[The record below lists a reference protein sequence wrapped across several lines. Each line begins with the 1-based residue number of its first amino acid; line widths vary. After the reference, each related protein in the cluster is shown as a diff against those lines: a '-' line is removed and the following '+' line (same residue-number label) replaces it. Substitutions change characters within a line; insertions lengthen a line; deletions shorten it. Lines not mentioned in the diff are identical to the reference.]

1 MNKTL
6 NTANAPAAIGP
17 YAQGVQAGNMVFVS
31 GQLPIV
37 PATGELHTGTV
48 GEMTCQSM
56 NNIAA
61 ILAEAGCTLAD
72 VVKTTIFLKDLNDFA
87 EGNAAYATFFPA
99 NPPARAC
106 VQVAK
111 LPKDARGEI
120 EASAVRALP

>member
-37 PATGELHTGTV
+37 PSTGELCNGSV

-56 NNIAA
+56 QNIAA
-61 ILAEAGCTLAD
+61 ILAQAD
-72 VVKTTIFLKDLNDFA
+72 MALTDIVKTTIFLKDLADFA
-87 EGNAAYATFFPA
+87 EVNAAYATFFPA

-111 LPKDARGEI
+111 LPKDARVEI
-120 EASAVRALP
+120 EAIAVKG